1 MLDFSYGNPVRIHF
15 GSGSLEKLP
24 GEIKKHGTKV
34 LLVYGGSSLKS
45 SGGYDKIT
53 GILTENGISHVDFG
67 GNTRPLY
74 DRVLEAIEICKEES
88 VDVVIGIG
96 GSICMDMAKIIGFGA
111 KNDNLWDYLSGS
123 IKPDGRPMLPVGEI
137 PTFPSGGSEVDA
149 AAEIEEGEGGERGSL
164 YGMFP
169 DFAILNPELTYS
181 VGRKETAYGA
191 LVTFAQVYSN
201 YFGGSSRIAEGF
213 SETVMKTIMD
223 SLETVLKNPSDYDSR
238 ANLMWASAVNT
249 SGMLTSGKL
258 RAWSLYGCE
267 TIAEEL
273 FNVNYRQAVAVI
285 FPKWLRGIAKHYG
298 DTAYSYAVNVMGI
311 ETAGKTKAEVIEE
324 GISATEKM
332 YAKYGIAVTFKE
344 IAEVPE
350 KSEIL
355 NALDGFEDDDVLTK
369 DEVKEMILGCIR

>member
-1 MLDFSYGNPVRIHF
+1 MLDFTYGNPVRIHF

-24 GEIKKHGTKV
+24 GEIKKHGTRV

-45 SGGYDKIT
+45 SGGYEKIT
-53 GILTENGISHVDFG
+53 EILTENGISHVDFG

-74 DRVLEAIEICKEES
+74 GRVLEAIEICKEES
-88 VDVVIGIG
+88 IDVVIGIG
-96 GSICMDMAKIIGFGA
+96 GSVCMDMAKIIGFGA

-123 IKPDGRPMLPVGEI
+123 KKPDGRPMLPVGEI

-169 DFAILNPELTYS
+169 EFAILNPQLTYS

-213 SETVMKTIMD
+213 SETVLKTIMD
-223 SLETVLKNPSDYDSR
+223 SLATVFENPSDYDAR
-238 ANLMWASAVNT
+238 ANLMWASTVNT
-249 SGMLTSGKL
+249 SGMLNAGKL

-285 FPKWLRGIAKHYG
+285 FPKWLKGIAYHYS
-298 DTAYSYAVNVMGI
+298 DTAYSYAVNVMGVGVK
-311 ETAGKTKAEVIEE
+311 GKTKAEVIDE
-324 GISATEKM
+324 GIEATEELF
-332 YAKYGIAVTFKE
+332 AKFGIAVTFNE
-344 IAEVPE
+344 IAVVPA
-350 KSEIL
+350 KPQIL
-355 NALDGFEDDDVLTK
+355 NELERFGDDDVLSRE
-369 DEVKEMILGCIR
+369 EVREVILGCIR